1 MFGFFGVLSYSCSNI
16 PLNTYKNK
24 EPHTGKIVSV
34 KRCVGAS
41 LPLLLLVPSA
51 FGGF

>member
-1 MFGFFGVLSYSCSNI
+1 MDIRDDVTDVRTCLSCWPCSNI

-41 LPLLLLVPSA
+41 LPLLRC
-51 FGGF
+51 